1 VHTSPFQPPS
11 PRQNVLAAQIQAAH
25 AAGDER
31 RLLLLRSQWVH
42 RFGVEALPELQSAPS
57 PFGHLFSLIQE
68 PLEEPTH
75 ELTTNEE
82 TTSEETTD
90 DQPTLDQPTFTA
102 SLTAVGDE
110 AVGDEAV
117 GDGSVGDEAVA
128 EEQPDDRAVAE
139 EQLGEEAVTAEHVTA
154 EQPGDDAASVDAFV
168 DAESDLEV
176 AGAEAPTAAET
187 PVLHVA
193 MQRVP
198 EPPLTTPRS
207 LRRWLAS
214 DSESVPK
221 AS

>member
-1 VHTSPFQPPS
+1 MHTSPFQPPS

-25 AAGDER
+25 TAGDER
-31 RLLLLRSQWVH
+31 RLLMLRSQWVH
-42 RFGVEALPELQSAPS
+42 RFGVEALPEPQSAPR

-68 PLEEPTH
+68 PLEEPTY
-75 ELTTNEE
+75 ELTTNELTTNGE
-82 TTSEETTD
+82 TTY

-102 SLTAVGDE
+102 CLTAVGD
-110 AVGDEAV
+110 GAV

-128 EEQPDDRAVAE
+128 GEQPEERAVAE
-139 EQLGEEAVTAEHVTA
+139 EQLGEEAVTAE
-154 EQPGDDAASVDAFV
+154 QPGDRAAFV

>member
-1 VHTSPFQPPS
+1 MHTSPFQPPS

-25 AAGDER
+25 TAGDER
-31 RLLLLRSQWVH
+31 RLLMLRSQWVH
-42 RFGVEALPELQSAPS
+42 RFGVEALPEPQSAPR

-68 PLEEPTH
+68 PLEEPTY
-75 ELTTNEE
+75 ELTTNELTTNGE
-82 TTSEETTD
+82 TTY

-102 SLTAVGDE
+102 CLTAVGDG
-110 AVGDEAV
+110 AVGDGAV

-128 EEQPDDRAVAE
+128 GEQPEERAVAE
-139 EQLGEEAVTAEHVTA
+139 EQLGEEAVTAE
-154 EQPGDDAASVDAFV
+154 QPGDRAAFV

>member
-1 VHTSPFQPPS
+1 MHTSPFQPPS

-42 RFGVEALPELQSAPS
+42 RFGVAALPELQSAPS

-68 PLEEPTH
+68 PLEEPNY
-75 ELTTNEE
+75 ELTTNQETTDEE
-82 TTSEETTD
+82 TTV

-102 SLTAVGDE
+102 SLI

-128 EEQPDDRAVAE
+128 AEQPDDRAVAE

-168 DAESDLEV
+168 DAEADLEV

>member
-1 VHTSPFQPPS
+1 M
-11 PRQNVLAAQIQAAH
+11 
-25 AAGDER
+25 AG
-31 RLLLLRSQWVH
+31 
-42 RFGVEALPELQSAPS
+42 
-57 PFGHLFSLIQE
+57 
-68 PLEEPTH
+68 
-75 ELTTNEE
+75 
-82 TTSEETTD
+82 
-90 DQPTLDQPTFTA
+90 
-102 SLTAVGDE
+102 
-110 AVGDEAV
+110 
-117 GDGSVGDEAVA
+117 
-128 EEQPDDRAVAE
+128 EQPEERAVAE
-139 EQLGEEAVTAEHVTA
+139 EQLGEEAVTAE
-154 EQPGDDAASVDAFV
+154 QPGDRAAFV

>member
-1 VHTSPFQPPS
+1 MHTSPFQPPS

-25 AAGDER
+25 TAGDER
-31 RLLLLRSQWVH
+31 RLLMLRSQWVH
-42 RFGVEALPELQSAPS
+42 RFGVEALPEPQSAPR

-68 PLEEPTH
+68 PLEEPTY
-75 ELTTNEE
+75 ELTTNEL
-82 TTSEETTD
+82 TTNGETTD
-90 DQPTLDQPTFTA
+90 DKPTLDQPTFTA
-102 SLTAVGDE
+102 CLTAVGD
-110 AVGDEAV
+110 GAV

-128 EEQPDDRAVAE
+128 GEQPEERAVAE
-139 EQLGEEAVTAEHVTA
+139 EQLGEEAVTAE
-154 EQPGDDAASVDAFV
+154 QPGDRAPSV

>member
-1 VHTSPFQPPS
+1 MHTSPFQPPS

-25 AAGDER
+25 TAGDER

-42 RFGVEALPELQSAPS
+42 RFGVEALPEPQSAPR

-68 PLEEPTH
+68 PLEEPTY
-75 ELTTNEE
+75 ELTTNEL
-82 TTSEETTD
+82 TTNGSTTD

-102 SLTAVGDE
+102 CLTAVGDQ
-110 AVGDEAV
+110 AVGDQAV

-128 EEQPDDRAVAE
+128 GEQPEERAVAE
-139 EQLGEEAVTAEHVTA
+139 EQLGEEAVTAE
-154 EQPGDDAASVDAFV
+154 QPGDRAAFV

>member
-1 VHTSPFQPPS
+1 MHTSPFQPPS

-42 RFGVEALPELQSAPS
+42 RFGVEALPEPQSAPS
-57 PFGHLFSLIQE
+57 PFGQLLSLIQE
-68 PLEEPTH
+68 PLEQTTGED
-75 ELTTNEE
+75 TTNAQPINE
-82 TTSEETTD
+82 
-90 DQPTLDQPTFTA
+90 QPTNHQFTYDEPTFTA
-102 SLTAVGDE
+102 SLA
-110 AVGDEAV
+110 A
-117 GDGSVGDEAVA
+117 VGDEAVA
-128 EEQPDDRAVAE
+128 EEQPDERAVAE
-139 EQLGEEAVTAEHVTA
+139 EQLGEEAVTAE
-154 EQPGDDAASVDAFV
+154 QPGDQAACV

>member
-1 VHTSPFQPPS
+1 MHTSPFQPPS

-25 AAGDER
+25 AAGDQR

-68 PLEEPTH
+68 PLEEPTY
-75 ELTTNEE
+75 ELTTNELTTNGE
-82 TTSEETTD
+82 TTY

-102 SLTAVGDE
+102 CLTAVGDQAVGDE
-110 AVGDEAV
+110 AVGVEAV

-128 EEQPDDRAVAE
+128 GEQPEERAVAE
-139 EQLGEEAVTAEHVTA
+139 EQLGEEAVTAE
-154 EQPGDDAASVDAFV
+154 QPGDRAAFV